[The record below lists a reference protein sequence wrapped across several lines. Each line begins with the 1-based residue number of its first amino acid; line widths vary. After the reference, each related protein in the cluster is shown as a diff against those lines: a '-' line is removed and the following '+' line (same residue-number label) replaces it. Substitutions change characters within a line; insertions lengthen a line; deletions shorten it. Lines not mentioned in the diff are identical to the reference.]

1 MRASRASRIA
11 LAAAV
16 LAALVAFPV
25 VFTDRFPIHV
35 MIIVFV
41 YALMGVAWNIM
52 GGYAGM
58 LSFGQ
63 AAFFGIGGYTSSFLF
78 VTHGVNPWLGM
89 VAGGVLAA
97 LTAAAIGYPCSK
109 LRGHYFAIASI
120 AFAEIVRIHFNNW
133 KLIGAAEGLT
143 IPTEPASLAV
153 FQFGSSKAPY
163 YYVVLALLLVAL
175 AVCWGVSRSR
185 MGYYFRAIKESH
197 DLAMVLGVSFVHYRL
212 LAIMLSAFITAV
224 AGTFYAQY
232 VLYLDP
238 ESVLILPVSVQVVL
252 VTMLG
257 GAGSVMGP
265 VIGAAIL
272 IPISEITRVKL
283 GAKGTGIDMM
293 IYGALITLISI
304 HQPKGV
310 WGLLSG
316 LATRRA
322 PVPASPAA
330 LTPAPAP
337 AKREVRR

>member
-1 MRASRASRIA
+1 MRSSRASSVA
-11 LAAAV
+11 VGGAV
-16 LAALVAFPV
+16 LGALVAFPV

-35 MIIVFV
+35 MIIVFL
-41 YALMGVAWNIM
+41 YALLGVAWNVM

-78 VTHGVNPWLGM
+78 VTYRLNPWLGM

-97 LTAAAIGYPCSK
+97 FTAAAIGYPCSN

-163 YYVVLALLLVAL
+163 YYVVLVFLLLAL
-175 AVCWGVSRSR
+175 AVCWWVSRAR

-197 DLAMVLGVSFVHYRL
+197 DLAMVLGVSFVRYRL
-212 LAIMLSAFITAV
+212 MAIMLSAFITAT

-238 ESVLILPVSVQVVL
+238 ESVLILPISVQVVL

-272 IPISEITRVKL
+272 IPLSEITRVKL
-283 GAKGTGIDMM
+283 GARGTGIDMM
-293 IYGALITLISI
+293 IYGALITLISVY
-304 HQPKGV
+304 QPKGV
-310 WGLLSG
+310 WGFLSG
-316 LATRRA
+316 LARRSAPSSAA
-322 PVPASPAA
+322 PVA
-330 LTPAPAP
+330 LSREPE
-337 AKREVRR
+337 EVRR

>member
-1 MRASRASRIA
+1 VTAMLSSRASRLA
-11 LAAAV
+11 VAAAV
-16 LAALVAFPV
+16 LAALIAFPLI
-25 VFTDRFPIHV
+25 FTHPFPIHV
-35 MIIVFV
+35 LIIVFL
-41 YALMGVAWNIM
+41 YALMGVAWNVM

-78 VTHGVNPWLGM
+78 VSHGVNPWAGM
-89 VAGGVLAA
+89 VAGGILAA
-97 LTAAAIGYPCSK
+97 LTAAAIGYPCSN

-143 IPTEPASLAV
+143 IPTKPASLAV

-163 YYVVLALLLVAL
+163 YYIVLAFLLVAL
-175 AVCWGVSRSR
+175 GVCWWMSRSR
-185 MGYYFRAIKESH
+185 MGFYFRAIKESH
-197 DLAMVLGVSFVHYRL
+197 DLAMVLGVSFVRYRL
-212 LAIMLSAFITAV
+212 VAIMLSAFITAV

-238 ESVLILPVSVQVVL
+238 ESVLILPVSVQIVL

-257 GAGSVMGP
+257 GAGSIMGP

-272 IPISEITRVKL
+272 IPLSEITRVKL
-283 GAKGTGIDMM
+283 GHRGTGIDLM

-304 HQPKGV
+304 YQPKGV
-310 WGLLSG
+310 WGFLSR
-316 LATRRA
+316 LASRRA
-322 PVPASPAA
+322 PAHAGAA
-330 LTPAPAP
+330 AMATEEL
-337 AKREVRR
+337 RR

>member
-1 MRASRASRIA
+1 MLSSRASRIA
-11 LAAAV
+11 LGAAV

-25 VFTDRFPIHV
+25 VFTHPFPIHV
-35 MIIVFV
+35 LIIVFL
-41 YALMGVAWNIM
+41 YALMGVAWNVM

-78 VTHGVNPWLGM
+78 VTYGLNPWAGM
-89 VAGGVLAA
+89 MAGGVLAA
-97 LTAAAIGYPCSK
+97 LTAAAIGYPCSN

-143 IPTEPASLAV
+143 IPTQPASLAV

-163 YYVVLALLLVAL
+163 YYIALAFLLLALAI
-175 AVCWGVSRSR
+175 CWWMSRSR

-197 DLAMVLGVSFVHYRL
+197 ELAMVLGVSFVRYRL
-212 LAIMLSAFITAV
+212 VAIMLSAFITAV

-238 ESVLILPVSVQVVL
+238 ESVLILPISVQVVL
-252 VTMLG
+252 VAMLG
-257 GAGSVMGP
+257 GAGAVMGP

-272 IPISEITRVKL
+272 IPLSEITRVKL
-283 GAKGTGIDMM
+283 GHRGTGIDLM

-304 HQPKGV
+304 YQPKGV

-322 PVPASPAA
+322 PAA
-330 LTPAPAP
+330 LTP
-337 AKREVRR
+337 EEIRR